1 MGIKCQEA
9 RGRSQGAFDIVAS
22 RLHHPAA
29 RAARERRRGQLSA
42 SSRALPPLD
51 GSVSLEA
58 RDVVARF
65 GSVVALDGA
74 SVRIEPGRCTAIVGE
89 SGSGKT
95 TLLRCFNRMV
105 RPQAGAVLVGGTDVT
120 AFPKVALRRRVG
132 YVPQHGGLLPH
143 WSVQRN
149 VALVPKLTGRGDAA
163 ALATAA
169 LELVGLPP
177 AEYAARFPH
186 ELSGGQRQRA
196 ALARALAGR
205 PAVLLMDEPF
215 GALDAI
221 TRAEVQAAFADLR
234 RRLQATTLLVTH
246 DLLEAR
252 LVADEVVVMRNG
264 RVEQRGTFALLRDA
278 PATPYVAALLARALP
293 QAADA

>member
-1 MGIKCQEA
+1 MKGEP
-9 RGRSQGAFDIVAS
+9 D
-22 RLHHPAA
+22 
-29 RAARERRRGQLSA
+29 LSA
-42 SSRALPPLD
+42 PHSAVPSLD
-51 GSVSLEA
+51 GRVSLEA

-65 GSVVALDGA
+65 GTVLALDGA

-105 RPQAGAVLVGGTDVT
+105 QPDGGAVLVGGAEVT
-120 AFPKVALRRRVG
+120 SFPEVALRRRVG
-132 YVPQHGGLLPH
+132 YVPQNGGLLPH
-143 WSVQRN
+143 WNVLRN
-149 VALVPKLTGRGDAA
+149 VALVPKLTGRSDAT

-169 LELVGLPP
+169 LELVGLPT
-177 AEYAARFPH
+177 AEYGVRFPH

-196 ALARALAGR
+196 AIARALAGR

-221 TRAEVQAAFADLR
+221 TRAEVQAAFAALR
-234 RRLQATTLLVTH
+234 RRLQTTTLLVTH

-252 LVADEVVVMRNG
+252 LIADEVVVMRSG
-264 RVEQRGTFALLRDA
+264 RIEQSGTFAMLRDA

-293 QAADA
+293 PVAEA